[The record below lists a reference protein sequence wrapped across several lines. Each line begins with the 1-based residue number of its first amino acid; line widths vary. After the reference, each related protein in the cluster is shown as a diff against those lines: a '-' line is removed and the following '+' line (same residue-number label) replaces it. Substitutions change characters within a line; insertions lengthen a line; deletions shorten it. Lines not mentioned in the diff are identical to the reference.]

1 MNNKTDTIT
10 MTLNEM
16 REIVSHLIDYSPSQ
30 NAANVRNRLIEVAK
44 THTPNNELYILGQSA
59 IMEAAA
65 LKRELMAEK
74 ERTEA
79 LRKKLE
85 ILLAFNRNDSHLS
98 DWEDVKKKAL
108 LMIG

>member
-1 MNNKTDTIT
+1 MNNNDTIT
-10 MTLNEM
+10 ITHSEM
-16 REIVSHLIDYSPSQ
+16 REIVNHLTNYSPSLS
-30 NAANVRNRLIEVAK
+30 ATNVRNRLIEVAK
-44 THTPNNELYILGQSA
+44 KHTPNNELYILGQCA

-65 LKRELMAEK
+65 LKRELVAEK
-74 ERTEA
+74 ERVEL
-79 LRKKLE
+79 LRRKLE